1 MDNKKVNRIL
11 RQRAIDLGLCKQ
23 WQGQWKKDWP
33 EEKMIS
39 KYKEG
44 IDFCLANDYPSN
56 EFIKENF
63 SKEDL
68 RKGGLFMDDK
78 RSVLNEKMIVVRGS
92 SDITA
97 RYNGNT
103 VAEIYI
109 TDESKLRLYA
119 KNHCHVVLHI
129 LGDAQVEI
137 EQEDDATVLAI
148 KHSKTCGVHVEKG
161 YITEKEEL
169 TYLKDILG

>member
-63 SKEDL
+63 SKEAL
-68 RKGGLFMDDK
+68 VKGGLFVDMK
-78 RSVLNEKMIVVRGS
+78 RSVQNMLRVVAKGTS
-92 SDITA
+92 EVTA
-97 RYNGNT
+97 RYDGDTIGEIYAADNAIIHVYARNNSHVIVHMLGKAAVTAEQFDKATLLVIRHSMESSIITTGNT
-103 VAEIYI
+103 R
-109 TDESKLRLYA
+109 T
-119 KNHCHVVLHI
+119 
-129 LGDAQVEI
+129 
-137 EQEDDATVLAI
+137 
-148 KHSKTCGVHVEKG
+148 KT
-161 YITEKEEL
+161 EL
-169 TYLKDILG
+169 DWLK